1 MASSF
6 RPLEDSI
13 SSLGANLMCAS
24 WRFSRCA
31 SSFVS
36 TTHHR
41 LPAVNR
47 HLPIRF
53 GSISLLVGY
62 FLYTRGPRVATVP
75 RTHHRRTYLRPP
87 PTRVYIASPLFTGPL
102 QHRIK
107 SSDRGFSAAGS
118 LLQCFTSAKMA
129 SHRSNVLGRP
139 VNDQVQ
145 YSFIPHHPIK
155 FGPGLHLSIQSS
167 FPFYIHRKMHHVA
180 FFGATG
186 YTVFRCLMHALRDT
200 SIFCHVY
207 VRCKASLLEM
217 FDDADDFQ
225 TEYLGRMTVVT
236 ADLTPETAAEA
247 LFPEDL
253 QGEPVHTVVYG
264 IGGFRT

>member
-41 LPAVNR
+41 PPAVNR

-75 RTHHRRTYLRPP
+75 QTHHRRTYLRPP
-87 PTRVYIASPLFTGPL
+87 PTRVYIASPLFTGP
-102 QHRIK
+102 
-107 SSDRGFSAAGS
+107 
-118 LLQCFTSAKMA
+118 
-129 SHRSNVLGRP
+129 
-139 VNDQVQ
+139 
-145 YSFIPHHPIK
+145 
-155 FGPGLHLSIQSS
+155 
-167 FPFYIHRKMHHVA
+167 
-180 FFGATG
+180 
-186 YTVFRCLMHALRDT
+186 
-200 SIFCHVY
+200 
-207 VRCKASLLEM
+207 
-217 FDDADDFQ
+217 
-225 TEYLGRMTVVT
+225 
-236 ADLTPETAAEA
+236 
-247 LFPEDL
+247 
-253 QGEPVHTVVYG
+253 
-264 IGGFRT
+264 